1 MRPATPDEIERWDQ
15 LVAANPDGGDPL
27 QGKAFAETKAKF
39 GFKPFYGLLDA
50 AGKQT
55 AVLYL
60 TRSVWGLGEL
70 KYVPKGPGVV
80 SVDQYRD
87 FIAAAKTQ
95 AGEAFVLKSEPQ
107 ILKSKEAEAALSKL
121 GLVKVRDIQF
131 NQTATI
137 LVDLLPSEDEI
148 LASFRQKTRY
158 NVRYAEK
165 HGVTIEAAEP
175 TDANLR
181 QMYTLMRA
189 TRDRAG
195 FYLRSYDYFE
205 TFWKLHAEQGSGQLF
220 FARYEDKVLAGDF
233 VTWLGKKG
241 LYKDGGSTRQ
251 HSNLQA
257 PYLLQWEV
265 MRFLKAKGVEF
276 YDLHGVPPADKLDD
290 ESHPLH
296 SLVLFKTGFNAEVTE
311 YVGTWDLPLSDKY
324 RLWTKIGERAAMVY
338 SNRVKKQLFY

>member
-1 MRPATPDEIERWDQ
+1 MRPATPEEIGRWDE
-15 LVAANPDGGDPL
+15 LVSANPDGGDPL
-27 QGKAFAETKAKF
+27 QGRAFAETKAQF

-60 TRSVWGLGEL
+60 TRPVWGLGEL
-70 KYVPKGPGVV
+70 KYVPKGPGTVTP
-80 SVDQYRD
+80 DQYSE
-87 FIAAAKTQ
+87 FITANKAD
-95 AGEAFVLKSEPQ
+95 AGNAFVIKSEPQ
-107 ILKSKEAEAALSKL
+107 ILKSPEAEQALGKL

-131 NQTATI
+131 NQTATV
-137 LVDLLPSEDEI
+137 LVDLRPSEDEI

-165 HGVTIEAAEP
+165 HGVLIEAAEAS
-175 TDANLR
+175 DANLK
-181 QMYTLMRA
+181 QMYALMQA

-205 TFWKLHAEQGSGQLF
+205 TFWKLHAQAGSGQLF
-220 FARYEDKVLAGDF
+220 FAKYEGKVLAGDF
-233 VTWLGKKG
+233 VTFLGKKG
-241 LYKDGGSTRQ
+241 LYKDGGSTRE

-265 MRFLKAKGVEF
+265 MRFLKNKGVEF
-276 YDLHGVPPADKLDD
+276 YDLHGVPPADRLDD

-296 SLVLFKTGFNAEVTE
+296 SLVLFKTGFNSEVTE
-311 YVGTWDLPLSDKY
+311 YVGTWDLPLSSKY
-324 RLWTKIGERAAMVY
+324 GLWTKLGERAAMIY